1 MRWDRDDGQMALFG
15 AEHRQLPDTEY
26 MPVNAKRIINTV
38 PGAQR
43 LPFRYT
49 INAYRGC
56 RHACV
61 YCFAR
66 PTHEFLGMN
75 LGEDF
80 ERRIVVKVNAVE
92 KLRAELAD
100 PAWEGEL
107 IAMGTNT
114 DPYQPAEG
122 RYRLTEGLI
131 QELSAARNPFSILTK
146 STMILRDLDLLVDAK
161 QRTRVGVSLSIGTI
175 DDDVA
180 RRTEPGAAPP
190 SRRLEAVAKLAEAGL
205 SPSVLLAPILPGLS
219 DDSQQ
224 LRSLT
229 RACLDAGASS
239 VTPIVLHLRR
249 GVREHYLGWLEEHE
263 PQLAGQHRQAYSG
276 AYLPR
281 REQARITEAV
291 RAEIS
296 ATAGGYRG
304 GSGSAGGGRTRS
316 RPRTRPVP

>member
-1 MRWDRDDGQMALFG
+1 MRWDRDDGQLALFG

-26 MPVNAKRIINTV
+26 MPVNARRIINTV
-38 PGAQR
+38 PGAAR

-66 PTHEFLGMN
+66 PTHEYLGMN
-75 LGEDF
+75 AAEDF

-131 QELSAARNPFSILTK
+131 RELMAARNPFSILTK
-146 STMILRDLDLLVDAK
+146 STMILRDLESLVEARK
-161 QRTRVGVSLSIGTI
+161 RTRVGVSLSIGTI
-175 DDDVA
+175 DDDLA

-190 SRRLEAVAKLAEAGL
+190 SRRLEAVARLAEAGL
-205 SPSVLLAPILPGLS
+205 EPSVLLAPILPGLS
-219 DDSQQ
+219 DGQDQ
-224 LRSLT
+224 LRALT
-229 RACLDAGASS
+229 RACLDAGARS
-239 VTPIVLHLRR
+239 VTPIVLHLRP
-249 GVREHYLGWLEEHE
+249 GVRELYLGWLDEHE
-263 PQLAGQHRQAYSG
+263 PQLAGQHRHAYNG

-281 REQARITEAV
+281 REQERITEAV
-291 RAEIS
+291 RLEVS
-296 ATAGGYRG
+296 AREGGCPG
-304 GSGSAGGGRTRS
+304 GSGTAGGGRTRT
-316 RPRTRPVP
+316 PRRTHRVP

>member
-1 MRWDRDDGQMALFG
+1 MRWDRDDGQLEFFG

-26 MPVNAKRIINTV
+26 MPVNARRIINTV
-38 PGAQR
+38 PGPAR
-43 LPFRYT
+43 LPFRFT

-66 PTHEFLGMN
+66 PTHTYLGLN
-75 LGEDF
+75 AGEDF

-92 KLRAELAD
+92 KLHAELAD

-131 QELSAARNPFSILTK
+131 GELTAASNPFSILTK
-146 STMILRDLDLLVDAK
+146 STMILRDLDLLVEARK
-161 QRTRVGVSLSIGTI
+161 RTRVGVSLSIGTA
-175 DDDVA
+175 DDELA

-190 SRRLEAVAKLAEAGL
+190 SRRLEAVARLAEAGL
-205 SPSVLLAPILPGLS
+205 APSVLLAPILPGLS
-219 DDSQQ
+219 DGAEQ
-224 LRSLT
+224 LRTVT
-229 RACLDAGASS
+229 RACLDAGARS
-239 VTPIVLHLRR
+239 VTPLVLHLRP
-249 GVREHYLGWLEEHE
+249 GVRELYLGWLDEHE
-263 PQLAGQHRQAYSG
+263 PQLADQHRQAYTG

-281 REQARITEAV
+281 REQDRITEV
-291 RAEIS
+291 VQTEVS
-296 ATAGGYRG
+296 ARAGGYRG
-304 GSGSAGGGRTRS
+304 GSGSAGGGRSRT
-316 RPRTRPVP
+316 RPRTHPVP

>member
-26 MPVNAKRIINTV
+26 MPVNARRIINTV
-38 PGAQR
+38 PGPQR

-66 PTHEFLGMN
+66 PTHEFLGLN

-122 RYRLTEGLI
+122 RYHLTEGLI
-131 QELSAARNPFSILTK
+131 RELSEARNPFSILTK
-146 STMILRDLDLLVDAK
+146 STMILRDLDLLVEASG
-161 QRTRVGVSLSIGTI
+161 RTRAGVSLSIGTI
-175 DDDVA
+175 DDDLA

-190 SRRLEAVAKLAEAGL
+190 SSRLQAVAKLAEAGL
-205 SPSVLLAPILPGLS
+205 APSVLLAPILPGLS

-229 RACLDAGASS
+229 RACLDAGARS
-239 VTPIVLHLRR
+239 VTPIVLHLRP
-249 GVREHYLGWLEEHE
+249 GVREHYLGWLDEHE

-281 REQARITEAV
+281 REQDRITEAV
-291 RAEIS
+291 RAEVS
-296 ATAGGYRG
+296 ARAGGCRG
-304 GSGSAGGGRTRS
+304 GSGSADGGRSRS